1 MSEGLKII
9 IAGLIAMA
17 VIIPLGDALSRWGK
31 EMEDEERG
39 E

>member
-1 MSEGLKII
+1 MSETLQII

-17 VIIPLGDALSRWGK
+17 IIIPFGNALSRWGK